1 MKWVLPMK
9 FFQDSLET
17 FFLNVF
23 NSSVPAYSG
32 DDSHTR
38 ATIVRELREKYPG
51 CINGYQSGRDII
63 DYDGVYRANSWQVD
77 VEAAERQMI
86 NEIIETWD
94 QAVAAMAPD
103 YYPIVDGEWLA
114 TYANLQKTGIP
125 HYATEQKYLSASEW
139 FESTRGKQTLSI
151 TRGRH
156 TYWIWSDG
164 NVFLLV
170 GGGRTALIMTRAQMD
185 VQVFVN
191 MIAPPITTYSYG
203 NSFINWSSYP
213 FNSNKIVQNPPK

>member
-1 MKWVLPMK
+1 MQD
-9 FFQDSLET
+9 FQNSLET

-32 DDSHTR
+32 DDSHSR
-38 ATIVRELREKYPG
+38 AKILSDLRKKYPG
-51 CINGYQSGRDII
+51 CINNTSDGII
-63 DYDGVYRANSWQVD
+63 DYEGVYYLMDTYEQSQDAL
-77 VEAAERQMI
+77 I
-86 NEIIETWD
+86 NEIIDTWK
-94 QAVAAMAPD
+94 QAVAVIAPD

-114 TYANLQKTGIP
+114 TYANLQKTGVP
-125 HYATEQKYLSASEW
+125 HYATEQKFLSASEW

-156 TYWIWSDG
+156 NYWIWSDG

-203 NSFINWSSYP
+203 YPFMNWSSYP
-213 FNSNKIVQNPPK
+213 FNINKIV

>member
-86 NEIIETWD
+86 NEIIEIGIVNAKTYMVVSTNSV
-94 QAVAAMAPD
+94 AVP
-103 YYPIVDGEWLA
+103 
-114 TYANLQKTGIP
+114 
-125 HYATEQKYLSASEW
+125 
-139 FESTRGKQTLSI
+139 SI
-151 TRGRH
+151 TSSNLH
-156 TYWIWSDG
+156 
-164 NVFLLV
+164 
-170 GGGRTALIMTRAQMD
+170 AQD
-185 VQVFVN
+185 L
-191 MIAPPITTYSYG
+191 
-203 NSFINWSSYP
+203 
-213 FNSNKIVQNPPK
+213 